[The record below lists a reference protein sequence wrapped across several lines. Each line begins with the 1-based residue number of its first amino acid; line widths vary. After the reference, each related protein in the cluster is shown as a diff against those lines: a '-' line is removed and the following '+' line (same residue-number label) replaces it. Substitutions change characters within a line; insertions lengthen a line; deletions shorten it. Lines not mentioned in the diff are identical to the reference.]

1 MSIAVHNNS
10 ATSFAQNRLSR
21 YSVMLN
27 DTFEVLSTGSRVNKS
42 SDDPTAAAVATHLDH
57 RIRAQGMAKQNAN
70 AAISLL
76 QTTEGGVQQVV
87 ELLHR
92 LRELAT
98 RAGTSSLTPEDRAA
112 SNLEF
117 NGLINEI
124 DRIAQST
131 EFQGQPMLAT
141 SIQLTVQIGMDNR
154 ANDRITLTIDSSL
167 RVSSLN
173 LSGLGIDTIVSAQT
187 ALQRLSAAMV
197 LTLNKSSLLGATM
210 NRLERSILSLESDIE
225 ASSAAEGRIMD
236 ADFAEAT
243 SMMSRLRV
251 LIEASSAVIGQANS
265 IPELAINLVR

>member
-1 MSIAVHNNS
+1 MSIAVHNNPAS
-10 ATSFAQNRLSR
+10 SFAQNRLSR

-27 DTFEVLSTGSRVNKS
+27 DTYEILSTGSRVNKA

-57 RIRAQGMAKQNAN
+57 RIKAQGMAKQNAN

-87 ELLHR
+87 ELIHR

-98 RAGTSSLTPEDRAA
+98 RAGTSSLTPDDRAA

-117 NGLINEI
+117 QGLILEI

-131 EFQGQPMLAT
+131 EFQGAQMLAG
-141 SIQLTVQIGMDNR
+141 SIQLTFQIGMDNR
-154 ANDRITLTIDSSL
+154 ANDRITLTINSSL
-167 RVSSLN
+167 RASSLA
-173 LSGLGIDTIVSAQT
+173 LSGLAIDSIAASQT
-187 ALQRLSAAMV
+187 ALARLSAAMMD
-197 LTLNKSSLLGATM
+197 TLDKSSLLGATM
-210 NRLERSILSLESDIE
+210 NRLERAILSLESDIE

-236 ADFAEAT
+236 ADFASTT